1 MRSTSRPA
9 VRSGM
14 RRWRPV
20 RSRTSSTPP
29 SGSHARPLRGRYVA
43 ETAPTRAKRGPPLT
57 RSNLGFLLAKASQR
71 WNELLYERFAAA
83 GFAEVRP
90 SYGSILIPLFEEDGL
105 RIGEVARRARLS
117 KQTLT
122 TMVRLLERDGL
133 VERRADP
140 ADGRASLLFLT
151 PRARSFRP
159 IAEQV
164 LSELDKN
171 VARLLTRRRTNELE
185 QALVALIEI
194 EN

>member
-1 MRSTSRPA
+1 M
-9 VRSGM
+9 
-14 RRWRPV
+14 
-20 RSRTSSTPP
+20 
-29 SGSHARPLRGRYVA
+29 A
-43 ETAPTRAKRGPPLT
+43 ETASRRAKPRTLLT
-57 RSNLGFLLAKASQR
+57 RRNLGFLLAKASQR

-159 IAEQV
+159 IAEQA
-164 LSELDKN
+164 LSELDRK
-171 VARLLTRRRTNELE
+171 VARLLTRHGTNELE
-185 QALVALIEI
+185 QALVALTEM
-194 EN
+194 ENQP